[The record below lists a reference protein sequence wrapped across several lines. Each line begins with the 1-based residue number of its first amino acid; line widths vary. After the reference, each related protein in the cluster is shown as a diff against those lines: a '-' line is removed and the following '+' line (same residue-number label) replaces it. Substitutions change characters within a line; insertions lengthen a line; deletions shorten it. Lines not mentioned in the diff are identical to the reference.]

1 MNSCFPQPSGR
12 GRIETTFARFVP
24 APENRSAL
32 AAVQRVAA
40 CVGTRRPQ
48 RVTNPLFLHG
58 PAGTGKTHLVSA
70 LIDDVLRQAPD
81 LTVLVLSARDV
92 GAAVPEEADALQTA
106 CQADLLVV
114 EDVQH
119 LPARAEEALVQV
131 FDSRQAHAQQ
141 MVFTATAG
149 PRQLA
154 HLSARLTSRLTC
166 GLLAGLEPLRAP
178 SRLALLEDKAQRR
191 QLAVSRDI
199 LAWLAE
205 HLGGGRQLD
214 GALLQLETLA
224 RLHPRLDRAIVADHF
239 RAQADAGR
247 PTVDRIAQHVGGYFR
262 VPPRQLQSRGRA
274 RQVLLPRQVSMY
286 LARQLTPLSLEQIGA
301 YFGGRDHSTVLHAC
315 HKVEQALVHDA
326 AFSGTVRQ
334 LQAELA

>member
-1 MNSCFPQPSGR
+1 L
-12 GRIETTFARFVP
+12 TFARFVP

-48 RVTNPLFLHG
+48 RAINPLFLHG
-58 PAGTGKTHLVSA
+58 PAGTGKTHLVWA
-70 LIDDVLRQAPD
+70 LGADVLRQAPD

-92 GAAVPEEADALQTA
+92 GTAISEEADALQTA
-106 CQADLLVV
+106 RQADLLIV

-119 LPARAEEALVQV
+119 LPARAEEALAQV
-131 FDSRQAHAQQ
+131 FDCRQAHEQQ
-141 MVFTATAG
+141 MVFTATVG
-149 PRQLA
+149 PWQLPQ
-154 HLSARLTSRLTC
+154 LSARLVSRLTC
-166 GLLAGLEPLRAP
+166 GLLVALEPLQAP

-191 QLAVSRDI
+191 QLAVSREI

-205 HLGGGRQLD
+205 RVSGGGRQLD

-224 RLHPRLDRAIVADHF
+224 RLHSCLDRAIVADHF

-247 PTVDRIAQHVGGYFR
+247 PTIDRIAQHVGGYFH

-274 RQVLLPRQVSMY
+274 RQILLPRQVSMY

-315 HKVEQALVHDA
+315 HKVEQALVHDDA
-326 AFSGTVRQ
+326 LCGSVRQ
-334 LQAELA
+334 LHAELA